1 MKRPEWKKIGS
12 CVVTALFVVLL
23 VAVGVLQKTARTEVD
38 VILFAGQSNMSGVGD
53 ASLAPVVPKGVGYE
67 FRAITDPTRLYPLAE
82 PFGENEHNPGM
93 CDDRGLLERTGSL
106 VSAFVNSY
114 YAQTRTPVVAVSA
127 SRGSSKMHTWLKENG
142 LFLDAGQ
149 RLDACLKYLNADPSY
164 KIRHIYMVWL
174 QGESD
179 TSAKK
184 TPEDYEEKLTELF
197 DNFKILGVEKCFV
210 IRIGLDLER
219 DSEGIDHVIEA
230 QTELCRTSEDFVLVS
245 TQAVTLN
252 DRGMMQDRVHY
263 TQEGYNFI
271 GEEAGTN
278 AGSYVETG
286 VEPFMEDPYYGN
298 TYVPGEES
306 E

>member
-1 MKRPEWKKIGS
+1 MTGGCWS
-12 CVVTALFVVLL
+12 V
-23 VAVGVLQKTARTEVD
+23 
-38 VILFAGQSNMSGVGD
+38 
-53 ASLAPVVPKGVGYE
+53 PVP
-67 FRAITDPTRLYPLAE
+67 
-82 PFGENEHNPGM
+82 
-93 CDDRGLLERTGSL
+93 
-106 VSAFVNSY
+106 VSAFVNGY

-164 KIRHIYMVWL
+164 KIRHIYMVWI

-179 TSAKK
+179 TSTKK
-184 TPEDYEEKLTELF
+184 TPEDYEEKLRNCLI
-197 DNFKILGVEKCFV
+197 ILKNWGVEESFV

-252 DRGMMQDRVHY
+252 DRGMMQDRMHY

-271 GEEAGTN
+271 GEEAGAN
-278 AGSYVETG
+278 AGMLCGLMGWSPPWRIPTMEMNTCQGRKGNDSRCDHSG
-286 VEPFMEDPYYGN
+286 VPAGCQIKGMSSQAGSPDGEAHEDHPHEHGGALFRSFRDGWYFPYRG
-298 TYVPGEES
+298 TPSDKGTI
-306 E
+306 

>member
-1 MKRPEWKKIGS
+1 
-12 CVVTALFVVLL
+12 
-23 VAVGVLQKTARTEVD
+23 
-38 VILFAGQSNMSGVGD
+38 
-53 ASLAPVVPKGVGYE
+53 
-67 FRAITDPTRLYPLAE
+67 
-82 PFGENEHNPGM
+82 
-93 CDDRGLLERTGSL
+93 
-106 VSAFVNSY
+106 
-114 YAQTRTPVVAVSA
+114 
-127 SRGSSKMHTWLKENG
+127 
-142 LFLDAGQ
+142 
-149 RLDACLKYLNADPSY
+149 
-164 KIRHIYMVWL
+164 MVWL